1 MFSNLRRLSI
11 IKSTLDIKNWG
22 IRQDTPAN
30 EIRSIRLLNYIC
42 FIGVITGFFYSIIF
56 LFLGD
61 YIPAIL
67 DTVLVSLFLPSL
79 ILNKKFRYFPARIL
93 LILNSNIAVLSV
105 VIVYGNMYPNDLFF
119 IVTSLFGVIIFKNKR
134 QGFLSLMVALI
145 FYMISKIY
153 LEHYSP
159 LYQIEENLVYPLSIV
174 GLMSIAIII
183 YLLTTYIKN
192 ENQNYEKQIIEI
204 NDLFEEKEA
213 YILNSLKYASRIQK
227 SIIGGKKDILKRF
240 KDGFIIFKPKDIV
253 SGDFY
258 WFAEVG
264 DEKIIAAADCTGHG
278 VPAAFMTIMGNNFI
292 NEIVYEDKIL
302 SPEKIL
308 HALDKKIL
316 KQLVNVK
323 GKEVNDGMDISI
335 LKINDKNRNIEY
347 ASAMNSIIRVSN
359 NEIST
364 INGARVPIGSN
375 QYGKTKNYFKTNIPY
390 NEGDKFYL
398 FSDGYQDQFGG
409 LKGKKFLKKKM
420 RQLIHEISHLPM
432 SEQRS
437 ELESNLINWQ
447 NTESQTDDILIIG
460 LTL

>member
-1 MFSNLRRLSI
+1 MNSVSLYIKKSI
-11 IKSTLDIKNWG
+11 QNIRNWG

-30 EIRSIRLLNYIC
+30 ETRSIRLLNYIC

-67 DTVLVSLFLPSL
+67 DTVLISLFLPSL